1 MAYNYWFAFV
11 GNVLGLAGETTAANG
26 WTYEGDWT
34 ASRMF
39 MLGWNAGP
47 GGQDP
52 YMNGIRGSYVFI
64 DGNFDYVTNG
74 VTWGTSIG
82 AHTLPNSLYL
92 IQEPAFF
99 TAGSGYPW
107 PWVNPTGS
115 PPVSTNCGPSKTNTC
130 LPAKARYEAGTP
142 FVQP

>member
-1 MAYNYWFAFV
+1 
-11 GNVLGLAGETTAANG
+11 
-26 WTYEGDWT
+26 
-34 ASRMF
+34 MF
-39 MLGWNAGP
+39 MLGWNAGLP
-47 GGQDP
+47 GANQQGGQDP
-52 YMNGIRGSYVFI
+52 YMNGVSGSYVFI

-74 VTWGTSIG
+74 VTWGTSQG

-92 IQEPAFF
+92 TQEPAFF

-115 PPVSTNCGPSKTNTC
+115 SPIQTNSCGGDG
-130 LPAKARYEAGTP
+130 LPAKARWDAGKP